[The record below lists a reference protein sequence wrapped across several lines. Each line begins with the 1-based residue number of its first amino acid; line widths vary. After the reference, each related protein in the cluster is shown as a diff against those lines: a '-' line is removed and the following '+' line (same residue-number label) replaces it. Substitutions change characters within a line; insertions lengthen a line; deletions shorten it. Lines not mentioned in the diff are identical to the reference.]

1 MVPVRSSWISSILYK
16 RCPDGHTYIAV
27 FTRDKEP
34 TAMLYGGPENP
45 IPSYLPGLLSA
56 GTPKKNEDERG
67 HYHSVGRAYHRLLK
81 NKYQCQVI
89 TGREKVN
96 ELRKLMNKEIPQ

>member
-1 MVPVRSSWISSILYK
+1 MRSSWISSILYK

-34 TAMLYGGPENP
+34 TAVLYGGPENP

-56 GTPKKNEDERG
+56 GTPKKDERG
-67 HYHSVGRAYHRLLK
+67 YRHSVGRAYHRLLK
-81 NKYQCQVI
+81 GKYQCQVI
-89 TGREKVN
+89 KGAKQVK
-96 ELRKLMNKEIPQ
+96 ELKRMLS